1 MTQGKR
7 AGFSAAQKTD
17 IWSRWKAG
25 QSLHMIVRG
34 PIAFIGVA
42 FRTLEQRRRSDFRPL
57 SRLYTLPARSPYSDS
72 GEVSAK
78 EDNPQLLLRAR
89 ACGNVK
95 NLSLL
100 TGYTVGGRRPAV
112 MNMFP

>member
-1 MTQGKR
+1 VIFIR
-7 AGFSAAQKTD
+7 F
-17 IWSRWKAG
+17 
-25 QSLHMIVRG
+25 RG
-34 PIAFIGVA
+34 PQALIVILGK
-42 FRTLEQRRRSDFRPL
+42 
-57 SRLYTLPARSPYSDS
+57 
-72 GEVSAK
+72 VSAK
-78 EDNPQLLLRAR
+78 EEISTVVVAAR